1 MRRREVLKL
10 FETEYKID
18 PATGKEKR
26 VNRYI
31 GPWYTFDKKQRKA
44 CAIKGGIAWLL
55 GVAAFITAGVM
66 PTWAGLCDYVVPWL
80 ILCMLPLCYLGMGV
94 VKLLRLKDEFTEIDK
109 AESTGY
115 MQTSSLGLAVLGGLW
130 SISTIVFLLLTDRTI
145 TLANELIF
153 LACGLITAALGIWVW
168 WEMRNAELSARREH
182 HHANT

>member
-66 PTWAGLCDYVVPWL
+66 PTWAGLCNYVVPWL

-109 AESTGY
+109 AESTGRSIFSFSAT
-115 MQTSSLGLAVLGGLW
+115 TSAPPAG
-130 SISTIVFLLLTDRTI
+130 
-145 TLANELIF
+145 
-153 LACGLITAALGIWVW
+153 WV
-168 WEMRNAELSARREH
+168 MSARLSSPKPRMY
-182 HHANT
+182 ASPSMKTSVSAWMAGT